1 MLKIAKNRIF
11 LTCLLF
17 LFIAGLMDGC
27 SGCSKSGLT
36 RIKNENRTVLT
47 DSLHGNRSN
56 PVNSG
61 NDTVNNPVRE
71 K

>member
-1 MLKIAKNRIF
+1 MLKIRKNGIF

-17 LFIAGLMDGC
+17 LFIAGLLDCC

-47 DSLHGNRSN
+47 DSLRTNRSN

-61 NDTVNNPVRE
+61 NDTVNNPVIV